1 LDGLT
6 NKLNVTPVSQFEEN
20 GNLLKATGGER
31 HIPRIPARLL
41 SSRPSRKNVVA
52 SIRITGVALFAVL
65 VLEWYE
71 RKILLVGWWLEAVA
85 GVV

>member
-1 LDGLT
+1 
-6 NKLNVTPVSQFEEN
+6 
-20 GNLLKATGGER
+20 
-31 HIPRIPARLL
+31 LL
-41 SSRPSRKNVVA
+41 SSRPSRKNAVA

>member
-1 LDGLT
+1 MNAHGIRWLDHLDGLT

-41 SSRPSRKNVVA
+41 SSRPSRKNAVA

-65 VLEWYE
+65 M
-71 RKILLVGWWLEAVA
+71 LEAVA
-85 GVV
+85 GVI